1 MFLILLYIMF
11 LIYIVQIIVRQATNI
26 SSNYFYRLRIP
37 WKGGARKV
45 KLDLV
50 LPWIIVPFNLWF
62 CSINLACL
70 LLIHGAI
77 MPFTMYITYR
87 FCLRSVRPQTKFFI
101 SWSLSTFFY
110 LFCIYQ
116 YQIVG
121 LMSLPKIM

>member
-1 MFLILLYIMF
+1 MMHVFRIGFYSLFKM
-11 LIYIVQIIVRQATNI
+11 IVRSLLLI
-26 SSNYFYRLRIP
+26 FFRLRIP

-45 KLDLV
+45 RIDLV
-50 LPWIIVPFNLWF
+50 LPWIVVPFNLWLS
-62 CSINLACL
+62 SINLACL
-70 LLIHGAI
+70 LLIHGLV
-77 MPFTMYITYR
+77 MPFTMYVTYR
-87 FCLRSVRPQTKFFI
+87 FCLRSARPQTKFFI